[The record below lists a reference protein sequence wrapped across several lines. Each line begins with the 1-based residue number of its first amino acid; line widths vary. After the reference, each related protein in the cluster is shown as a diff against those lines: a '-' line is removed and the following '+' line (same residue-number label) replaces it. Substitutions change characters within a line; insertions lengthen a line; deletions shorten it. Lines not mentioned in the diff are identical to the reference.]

1 MFYKQFLR
9 ITDFLDENFVEE
21 FDFWLATLPERMSKT
36 ISVSA
41 VASRFEVKYSVANI
55 IMEFSEKE
63 GILKKRYLVICGN
76 EECRFFYGD
85 FDADELINILDKTV
99 YCHNCSKE
107 FKISYDNVLV
117 VFAKV
122 KEPNIPEE
130 KLEEEIMKRMGH
142 TEKSGIDGNFSMADS
157 LAKNV
162 NEMYSLYY
170 NPDESAYKEMQQ
182 LRGALDGPFKTTK
195 EKGDALEKL
204 ILFLFRQIRNVTA
217 TNQVKTY
224 TNQFDCTICFGE
236 YSDSFPYIMKY
247 MQPYFIIECKNETT
261 NDGKG
266 KTPSNTYFHKLAGIM
281 DSNDAKIGI
290 VVSRGE
296 PSKEDMIIAHDNF
309 LLHKNTN
316 CPKFLLSFS
325 ENDLE
330 EVIDKRKNLLQYMN
344 YKMNALTMNTQNA
357 TFEMLEQ

>member
-122 KEPNIPEE
+122 KEPNIPKE

-236 YSDSFPYIMKY
+236 YSDWCYV
-247 MQPYFIIECKNETT
+247 
-261 NDGKG
+261 
-266 KTPSNTYFHKLAGIM
+266 
-281 DSNDAKIGI
+281 KI
-290 VVSRGE
+290 
-296 PSKEDMIIAHDNF
+296 
-309 LLHKNTN
+309 
-316 CPKFLLSFS
+316 
-325 ENDLE
+325 
-330 EVIDKRKNLLQYMN
+330 
-344 YKMNALTMNTQNA
+344 
-357 TFEMLEQ
+357 